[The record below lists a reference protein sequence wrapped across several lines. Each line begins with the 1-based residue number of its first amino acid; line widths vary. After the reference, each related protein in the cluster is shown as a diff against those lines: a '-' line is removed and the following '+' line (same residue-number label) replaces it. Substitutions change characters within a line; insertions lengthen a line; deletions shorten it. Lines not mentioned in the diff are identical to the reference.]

1 MTSPERSRT
10 MRAVKSNDTAPEMA
24 VRRMAHSL
32 GFRYR
37 LYRKDLPGTP
47 DIMFPARR
55 KVIFVHGC
63 FWHQHKGCCRSKM
76 PKSNQSY
83 WQAKLARN
91 SERDLQVQAEL
102 SRMKW
107 DFLVIWECESG
118 NAEKLKERLLNFLE

>member
-1 MTSPERSRT
+1 